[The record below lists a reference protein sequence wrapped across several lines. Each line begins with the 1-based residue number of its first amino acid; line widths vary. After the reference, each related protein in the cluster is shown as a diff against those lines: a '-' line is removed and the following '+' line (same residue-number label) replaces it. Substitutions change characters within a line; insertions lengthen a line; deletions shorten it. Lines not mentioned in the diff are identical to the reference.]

1 MVFLKLL
8 ENLRNKTSN
17 LLNSQNFDPVKFSVE
32 SAKPGFGDITC
43 NVSFLLSKQLKK
55 SPQEIS
61 TKLSKLYQFDDLP
74 QIKNVQAHQSGY
86 LNFEI
91 DYTKFNDDVIPISV
105 QSDYG
110 AIDIG
115 KSEKIV
121 VEHTSVNPN
130 KALHIGHV
138 RNIILG
144 DVISKILK
152 KGNYN
157 IKVLNYVDDSGLQ
170 VADLIVGFTELGFS
184 QEPPR
189 NKKFDHYCGDTVYVK
204 TTEKYETDKQLEE
217 KRYHVLKQIED
228 SSSTISKMAQ
238 TITRKVLD
246 EQLKTVWN
254 LGVFYDCLNFES
266 QIIHSKLWDKI
277 FEKLKSENQIKY
289 EETGDNA
296 GCWVIPAEGEDDKI
310 LVRSNGV
317 ATYIA
322 KDIPY
327 AAWKLG
333 LVDDPFSYK
342 IHSTQKNTQTLYETT
357 LDEISDHDDDK
368 LNFSGNKVITV
379 IDNRQIRLQKIV
391 SGLMAKFKEEGAY
404 THLGYESVTLSADA
418 VSSLGKSVQTISESG
433 SKSMKGYSIV
443 NDKNTQMSGR
453 KGLYVNADTVLETL
467 TKRVYDESKSRNE
480 NLSEPELEKI
490 ANTVAVG
497 TIRYEM
503 IKPDLDKIITFDLKN
518 SLRLEGDTCSYIQY
532 SYARASRILEKTDVQ
547 PNFDS
552 GFGLLSSQHETNLIK
567 KIAMF
572 DVAVNDSVKNF
583 SPKVIAKYSYD
594 LAVTF
599 SSFYEHVKVLASEN
613 PELLNSRLCLVI
625 SFQKTLKSALGLLGI
640 DAPERM

>member
-1 MVFLKLL
+1 MVFLNLL
-8 ENLRNKTSN
+8 ENIRSKTDEILEAKN
-17 LLNSQNFDPVKFSVE
+17 CEPVKFSVE

-43 NVSFLLSKQLKK
+43 NVPFLLSKQLKK

-61 TKLSKLYQFDDLP
+61 IELSEMYNFDDMP
-74 QIKNVQAHQSGY
+74 QIKNVESHPSGY
-86 LNFEI
+86 LNFSI
-91 DYTKFNDDVIPISV
+91 DYTKFNDFVIRLSL
-105 QSDYG
+105 QENYG
-110 AIDIG
+110 TLEFG
-115 KSEKIV
+115 NNEKIV

-130 KALHIGHV
+130 KALHVGHI

-144 DVISKILK
+144 DVVSKILK
-152 KGNYN
+152 KANYDVK
-157 IKVLNYVDDSGLQ
+157 ILNYVDDSGLQ
-170 VADLIVGFTELGFS
+170 VADIIVGFTELGFS
-184 QEPPR
+184 QESP
-189 NKKFDHYCGDTVYVK
+189 NNEKFDHYCGDTVYVK
-204 TTEKYETDKQLEE
+204 TTEKYESDKELEG
-217 KRYHVLKQIED
+217 KRHEILKQIED
-228 SSSTISKMAQ
+228 RSSEVSKIAQ
-238 TITRKVLD
+238 TITRKVLN

-266 QIIHSKLWDKI
+266 QIIHSKLWETI
-277 FEKLKSENQIKY
+277 FEKLKSDNQIKY
-289 EETGDNA
+289 EDEGDNA
-296 GCWVIPAEGEDDKI
+296 GCWVIPADGEDDKI

-333 LVDDPFSYK
+333 LVEDPFHYK
-342 IHSTQKNTQTLYETT
+342 IHSTQKNSQTLYETT
-357 LDEISDHDDDK
+357 LEGDTK
-368 LNFSGNKVITV
+368 LNFSGSKVITV

-391 SGLMAKFKEEGAY
+391 SGLMAKFKEKGAY
-404 THLGYESVTLSADA
+404 THLGYESVTLSADT
-418 VSSLGKSVQTISESG
+418 VKSLGLSVDGESA
-433 SKSMKGYSIV
+433 
-443 NDKNTQMSGR
+443 QMSGR

-480 NLSEPELEKI
+480 NLSESELQNI
-490 ANTVAVG
+490 ANIVAVG

-532 SYARASRILEKTDVQ
+532 SYARASRILEKTDVK

-552 GFGLLSSQHETNLIK
+552 GFELLSSEYEKNLIK

-572 DVAVNDSVKNF
+572 DVHVNDSVNNL
-583 SPKVIAKYSYD
+583 SPKVIAKYSYE

-599 SSFYEHVKVLASEN
+599 SSFYEHVKVLASETM
-613 PELLNSRLCLVI
+613 ELLNARLCLVV
-625 SFQKTLKSALGLLGI
+625 SFQKTLKTSLGLLGI

>member
-8 ENLRNKTSN
+8 ENIRSKTTEILDTKN
-17 LLNSQNFDPVKFSVE
+17 YEPVQFSVE

-43 NVSFLLSKQLKK
+43 NVPFLLSKQLKK

-61 TKLSKLYQFDDLP
+61 NELSQMYNFDDMP
-74 QIKNVQAHQSGY
+74 QIKNVEPHPSGY
-86 LNFEI
+86 LNFSI
-91 DYTKFNDDVIPISV
+91 DYTKFNNLVISLSL
-105 QSDYG
+105 QENYG
-110 AIDIG
+110 KLEFG
-115 KSEKIV
+115 NNEKIV

-130 KALHIGHV
+130 KALHVGHI

-144 DVISKILK
+144 DVVSKILK
-152 KGNYN
+152 KANYDV
-157 IKVLNYVDDSGLQ
+157 KVLNYVDDSGLQ
-170 VADLIVGFTELGFS
+170 VADIIVGFTELGFS
-184 QEPPR
+184 QESPD
-189 NKKFDHYCGDTVYVK
+189 NEKFDHYCGDTVYVK
-204 TTEKYETDKQLEE
+204 TTEKYESDNELEG
-217 KRYHVLKQIED
+217 KRHEILKQIED
-228 SSSTISKMAQ
+228 RSSEVSKIAQ
-238 TITRKVLD
+238 TITRKVLN

-266 QIIHSKLWDKI
+266 QIIHSKLWETI
-277 FEKLKSENQIKY
+277 FEKLKSDNQIKY
-289 EETGDNA
+289 EDEGDNA
-296 GCWVIPAEGEDDKI
+296 GCWVIPADGEDDKI

-333 LVDDPFSYK
+333 LVDDPFYYK
-342 IHSTQKNTQTLYETT
+342 IHSTQKNSQTLYETS
-357 LDEISDHDDDK
+357 LDGDNK
-368 LNFSGNKVITV
+368 LNFSGSKVITV

-404 THLGYESVTLSADA
+404 THLGYESVTLSADT
-418 VSSLGKSVQTISESG
+418 VKSLGLSVDGESA
-433 SKSMKGYSIV
+433 
-443 NDKNTQMSGR
+443 QMSGR

-480 NLSEPELEKI
+480 TLSESELQNI
-490 ANTVAVG
+490 ANIVAVG

-532 SYARASRILEKTDVQ
+532 SYARASRILEKTDAK
-547 PNFDS
+547 PNFDL
-552 GFGLLSSQHETNLIK
+552 GFELLSSEYETNLIK

-572 DVAVNDSVKNF
+572 DVQVNDAVNNL

-594 LAVTF
+594 LSVTF
-599 SSFYEHVKVLASEN
+599 SSFYEHVKVLTSET
-613 PELLNSRLCLVI
+613 PELLNARLCLVV
-625 SFQKTLKSALGLLGI
+625 SFQKTLKASLCLLGI

>member
-8 ENLRNKTSN
+8 ENIRNKTTEILDAKN
-17 LLNSQNFDPVKFSVE
+17 YGPVKFSVE

-43 NVSFLLSKQLKK
+43 NVPFLLSKQLKK

-61 TKLSKLYQFDDLP
+61 AELSKMYNFDDMP
-74 QIKNVQAHQSGY
+74 QIKNVESHASGY
-86 LNFEI
+86 LNFSI
-91 DYTKFNDDVIPISV
+91 DYTKFNDLVISLSL
-105 QSDYG
+105 QENYG
-110 AIDIG
+110 ALEFG
-115 KSEKIV
+115 NNEKIV

-130 KALHIGHV
+130 KALHVGHI

-144 DVISKILK
+144 DVVSKILK
-152 KGNYN
+152 KANYDVR
-157 IKVLNYVDDSGLQ
+157 VLNYVDDSGLQ
-170 VADLIVGFTELGFS
+170 VADIIVGFTELGFS
-184 QEPPR
+184 QESP
-189 NKKFDHYCGDTVYVK
+189 NNEKFDHYCGDTVYVK
-204 TTEKYETDKQLEE
+204 TTEKYETDKELEK
-217 KRYHVLKQIED
+217 KRHEILKQIED
-228 SSSTISKMAQ
+228 SSSEISKIAQ
-238 TITRKVLD
+238 TITRKVLN

-266 QIIHSKLWDKI
+266 QIIHSKLWEQI
-277 FEKLKSENQIKY
+277 FEKLKTDNQITY
-289 EETGDNA
+289 EDTGDNA
-296 GCWVIPAEGEDDKI
+296 GCWVIPAAGEDDKI

-333 LVDDPFSYK
+333 LIDDPFSYK
-342 IHSTQKNTQTLYETT
+342 IHSTQKNSQKLYETT
-357 LDEISDHDDDK
+357 LDGDNK
-368 LNFSGNKVITV
+368 LNFSGSKVITV

-391 SGLMAKFKEEGAY
+391 SGLMTKFKEEGAY
-404 THLGYESVTLSADA
+404 THLGYESVTLSADT
-418 VSSLGKSVQTISESG
+418 VKSLGLSTDGES
-433 SKSMKGYSIV
+433 M
-443 NDKNTQMSGR
+443 QMSGR
-453 KGLYVNADTVLETL
+453 KGLYVNADTVLEIL

-480 NLSEPELEKI
+480 TLSESELQNI
-490 ANTVAVG
+490 ANIVAVG

-532 SYARASRILEKTDVQ
+532 SYARASRILEKTDIK

-552 GFGLLSSQHETNLIK
+552 GSELLSSEYETNLIK

-572 DVAVNDSVKNF
+572 DVHVNDSVNNL
-583 SPKVIAKYSYD
+583 SPKVIAKYSYE

-599 SSFYEHVKVLASEN
+599 SSFYEHVKVLASET
-613 PELLNSRLCLVI
+613 PELLNARLCLIV
-625 SFQKTLKSALGLLGI
+625 SFQKTLKASLDLLGI

>member
-8 ENLRNKTSN
+8 ENIRSKTAEILDAKN
-17 LLNSQNFDPVKFSVE
+17 YAPVQFSVE

-43 NVSFLLSKQLKK
+43 NVPFLLSKQLKK

-61 TKLSKLYQFDDLP
+61 VELSESYKFDDLP
-74 QIKNVQAHQSGY
+74 QIKKVESHSSGY

-91 DYTKFNDDVIPISV
+91 DYTKFNDDVISSSIEEN
-105 QSDYG
+105 YG
-110 AIDIG
+110 VLDMG
-115 KSEKIV
+115 NKEKII

-130 KALHIGHV
+130 KALHVGHI
-138 RNIILG
+138 RNVILG
-144 DVISKILK
+144 DTISKILK
-152 KGNYN
+152 KCNFDV
-157 IKVLNYVDDSGLQ
+157 KVLNYVDDSGLQ
-170 VADLIVGFTELGFS
+170 IADIIVGFKYSGFS
-184 QEPPR
+184 QEPP
-189 NKKFDHYCGDTVYVK
+189 NNEKFDHYCGDTVYVK

-217 KRYHVLKQIED
+217 KRHEILKQIED
-228 SSSTISKMAQ
+228 NSSDISKMAQ
-238 TITRKVLD
+238 TITRRVLD

-254 LGVFYDCLNFES
+254 LGVFYDCHNFES
-266 QIIHSKLWDKI
+266 QIIHSKLWEKI
-277 FEKLKSENQIKY
+277 FEKLKFDNQIKY
-289 EETGDNA
+289 EESGDNA

-342 IHSTQKNTQTLYETT
+342 VFTTQRNSQTLYETT
-357 LDEISDHDDDK
+357 LDVVDDDDAGK
-368 LNFSGNKVITV
+368 QDFSGSKVITV

-391 SGLMAKFKEEGAY
+391 SGLMAKFKEDGAY
-404 THLGYESVTLSADA
+404 THLGYESVTLSADT
-418 VSSLGKSVQTISESG
+418 VKSLGLTTDGDSA
-433 SKSMKGYSIV
+433 
-443 NDKNTQMSGR
+443 QMSGR

-467 TKRVYDESKSRNE
+467 TKRVYNESKSRNE
-480 NLSEPELEKI
+480 DLSDSEIEQI
-490 ANTVAVG
+490 AKTVAVG

-503 IKPDLDKIITFDLKN
+503 IKPDLDKIITFDLKT

-532 SYARASRILEKTDVQ
+532 SYARASRILEKTQ
-547 PNFDS
+547 TKPNFNS
-552 GFGLLSSQHETNLIK
+552 EFELLSSNFEKNLIK

-572 DVAVNDSVKNF
+572 DVQVNDSVKNL
-583 SPKVIAKYSYD
+583 SPKVIARYSYD
-594 LAVTF
+594 LSVAF
-599 SSFYEHVKVLASEN
+599 SSFYEHVKVLASET
-613 PELLNSRLCLVI
+613 PELLNARLCLVI

>member
-1 MVFLKLL
+1 MVFLELL
-8 ENLRNKTSN
+8 ENIRKETSKI
-17 LLNSQNFDPVKFSVE
+17 LDSQNYEPVSFSVE

-61 TKLSKLYQFDDLP
+61 NEISKLYTFDNIP
-74 QIKNVQAHQSGY
+74 QIKNVESHPSGY
-86 LNFEI
+86 LNFNI
-91 DYTKFNDDVIPISV
+91 DYTQFSNLVISSSL
-105 QSDYG
+105 QENYG
-110 AIDIG
+110 SLDIG
-115 KSEKIV
+115 HNEKIV

-130 KALHIGHV
+130 KALHVGHI
-138 RNIILG
+138 RNVILG
-144 DVISKILK
+144 DIVSKILR
-152 KGNYN
+152 KGNFN
-157 IKVLNYVDDSGLQ
+157 VKILNYVDDSGLQ
-170 VADLIVGFTELGFS
+170 VADIIIGFIELGFS
-184 QEPPR
+184 QEPPG
-189 NKKFDHYCGDTVYVK
+189 NEKFDHYCGDTVYVK
-204 TTEKYETDKQLEE
+204 TTEKYETDKKLEE
-217 KRYHVLKQIED
+217 KRHEILKQIED
-228 SSSTISKMAQ
+228 SSSDISKMAQ
-238 TITRKVLD
+238 TITRKVLN

-266 QIIHSKLWDKI
+266 QIIHSKLWEKI

-289 EETGDNA
+289 EEAGDNA

-333 LVDDPFSYK
+333 LVEDPFSYK
-342 IHSTQKNTQTLYETT
+342 IHSTQKNDQTLYETT
-357 LDEISDHDDDK
+357 LDEIPDHDDNK
-368 LNFSGNKVITV
+368 LNLSGNKVITV

-404 THLGYESVTLSADA
+404 THLGYESVTLSADT
-418 VSSLGKSVQTISESG
+418 VKSLGLSVDGESA
-433 SKSMKGYSIV
+433 
-443 NDKNTQMSGR
+443 QMSGR

-480 NLSEPELEKI
+480 NLSESELQNI
-490 ANTVAVG
+490 ANIVAVG

-532 SYARASRILEKTDVQ
+532 SYARASRILEKTETK

-552 GFGLLSSQHETNLIK
+552 GFELLSSEYEKNLIK

-572 DVAVNDSVKNF
+572 DVQVNDSVNNF
-583 SPKVIAKYSYD
+583 SPKVIAKYSYE

-599 SSFYEHVKVLASEN
+599 SSFYEHVKVLKSET
-613 PELLNSRLCLVI
+613 PELLNARLCLVV
-625 SFQKTLKSALGLLGI
+625 SFQKTLKSSLGLLGI

>member
-1 MVFLKLL
+1 MVFLELL
-8 ENLRNKTSN
+8 ENIRKETSKI
-17 LLNSQNFDPVKFSVE
+17 LDSQNYEPVSFSVE

-61 TKLSKLYQFDDLP
+61 NEISKLYTFDNMP
-74 QIKNVQAHQSGY
+74 QIKNVESHPSGY
-86 LNFEI
+86 LNFNI
-91 DYTKFNDDVIPISV
+91 DYTQFSNLVIKSSL
-105 QSDYG
+105 QENYG
-110 AIDIG
+110 SLDIG
-115 KSEKIV
+115 HNEKIV

-130 KALHIGHV
+130 KALHVGHI
-138 RNIILG
+138 RNVILG
-144 DVISKILK
+144 DIVSKILR
-152 KGNYN
+152 KGNFDV
-157 IKVLNYVDDSGLQ
+157 KVLNYVDDSGLQ
-170 VADLIVGFTELGFS
+170 VADIIVGFTELGFS
-184 QEPPR
+184 QEPSG
-189 NKKFDHYCGDTVYVK
+189 NEKFDHYCGDTVYVK
-204 TTEKYETDKQLEE
+204 TTEKYETDKKLEE
-217 KRYHVLKQIED
+217 KRHEILKQIED
-228 SSSTISKMAQ
+228 SSSDISKMAQ
-238 TITRKVLD
+238 TITRKVLN

-266 QIIHSKLWDKI
+266 QIIHSKLWEKI

-289 EETGDNA
+289 EEAGDNA

-333 LVDDPFSYK
+333 LVEDPFSYK
-342 IHSTQKNTQTLYETT
+342 IHSTQKNDQTLYETT
-357 LDEISDHDDDK
+357 LDEIPDHDDNK
-368 LNFSGNKVITV
+368 LNLSGNKVITV

-404 THLGYESVTLSADA
+404 THLGYESVTLSADT
-418 VSSLGKSVQTISESG
+418 VKSLGLSVDGESA
-433 SKSMKGYSIV
+433 
-443 NDKNTQMSGR
+443 QMSGR

-480 NLSEPELEKI
+480 NLSESELQNI
-490 ANTVAVG
+490 ANIVAVG

-532 SYARASRILEKTDVQ
+532 SYARASRILEKTETK

-552 GFGLLSSQHETNLIK
+552 GFELLSSEYEKNLIK

-572 DVAVNDSVKNF
+572 DVQVNDSVNNF
-583 SPKVIAKYSYD
+583 SPKVIAKYSYE

-599 SSFYEHVKVLASEN
+599 SSFYEHVKVLKSET
-613 PELLNSRLCLVI
+613 PELLNARLCLVV
-625 SFQKTLKSALGLLGI
+625 SFQKTLKSSLGLLGI

>member
-1 MVFLKLL
+1 MVFLELL
-8 ENLRNKTSN
+8 ENIRKETSKI
-17 LLNSQNFDPVKFSVE
+17 LDSQNYEPVSFSVE

-61 TKLSKLYQFDDLP
+61 NEISKLYTFENIP
-74 QIKNVQAHQSGY
+74 QIKNVESHPSGY
-86 LNFEI
+86 LNFNI
-91 DYTKFNDDVIPISV
+91 DYTQFSNLVIRSSL
-105 QSDYG
+105 QENYG
-110 AIDIG
+110 SLDIG
-115 KSEKIV
+115 HNEKIV

-130 KALHIGHV
+130 KALHVGHI
-138 RNIILG
+138 RNVILG
-144 DVISKILK
+144 DIVSKILR
-152 KGNYN
+152 KGNFDV
-157 IKVLNYVDDSGLQ
+157 KVLNYVDDSGLQ
-170 VADLIVGFTELGFS
+170 VADIIVGFTELGFS
-184 QEPPR
+184 QEPPG
-189 NKKFDHYCGDTVYVK
+189 NEKFDHYCGDTVYVK
-204 TTEKYETDKQLEE
+204 TTEKYETDKKLEE
-217 KRYHVLKQIED
+217 KRHEILKQIED
-228 SSSTISKMAQ
+228 SSSDISKMAQ
-238 TITRKVLD
+238 TITRKVLN

-266 QIIHSKLWDKI
+266 QIIHSKLWEKI

-289 EETGDNA
+289 EEAGDNA

-333 LVDDPFSYK
+333 LVEDPFSYK
-342 IHSTQKNTQTLYETT
+342 IHSTQKNDQTLYETT
-357 LDEISDHDDDK
+357 LDEIPDHDDNK
-368 LNFSGNKVITV
+368 LNLSGNKVITV

-404 THLGYESVTLSADA
+404 THLGYESVTLSADT
-418 VSSLGKSVQTISESG
+418 VKSLGLSVDGESA
-433 SKSMKGYSIV
+433 
-443 NDKNTQMSGR
+443 QMSGR

-480 NLSEPELEKI
+480 NLSESELQNI
-490 ANTVAVG
+490 ANIVAVG

-532 SYARASRILEKTDVQ
+532 SYARASRILEKTETK

-552 GFGLLSSQHETNLIK
+552 GFELLSSEYEKNLIK
-567 KIAMF
+567 KIAMY
-572 DVAVNDSVKNF
+572 DVQVNDSVNNF
-583 SPKVIAKYSYD
+583 SPKVIAKYSYE

-599 SSFYEHVKVLASEN
+599 SSFYEHVKVLKSET
-613 PELLNSRLCLVI
+613 PELLNARLCLVV
-625 SFQKTLKSALGLLGI
+625 SFQKTLKSSLGLLGI

>member
-8 ENLRNKTSN
+8 ENIRNKTTEILDAKN
-17 LLNSQNFDPVKFSVE
+17 YGPVKFSVE

-43 NVSFLLSKQLKK
+43 NVPFLLSKQLKK

-61 TKLSKLYQFDDLP
+61 AELSKMYNFDDMP
-74 QIKNVQAHQSGY
+74 QIKNVESHASGY
-86 LNFEI
+86 LNFSI
-91 DYTKFNDDVIPISV
+91 DYTKFNDLVISLSL
-105 QSDYG
+105 QENYG
-110 AIDIG
+110 ALEFG
-115 KSEKIV
+115 NNEKIV

-130 KALHIGHV
+130 KALHVGHI

-144 DVISKILK
+144 DVVSKILK
-152 KGNYN
+152 KANYDVR
-157 IKVLNYVDDSGLQ
+157 VLNYVDDSGLQ
-170 VADLIVGFTELGFS
+170 VADIIVGFTELGFS
-184 QEPPR
+184 QESP
-189 NKKFDHYCGDTVYVK
+189 NNEKFDHYCGDTVYVK
-204 TTEKYETDKQLEE
+204 TTEKYETDKELEK
-217 KRYHVLKQIED
+217 KRHEILKQIED
-228 SSSTISKMAQ
+228 SSSEISKIAQ
-238 TITRKVLD
+238 TITRKVLN

-266 QIIHSKLWDKI
+266 QIIHSKLWEQI
-277 FEKLKSENQIKY
+277 FEKLKTDNQITY
-289 EETGDNA
+289 EDTGDNA
-296 GCWVIPAEGEDDKI
+296 GCWVIPAAGEDDKI

-333 LVDDPFSYK
+333 LIDDPFSYK
-342 IHSTQKNTQTLYETT
+342 IHSTQKNSQKLYETT
-357 LDEISDHDDDK
+357 LDGDNK
-368 LNFSGNKVITV
+368 LNFSGSKVITV

-391 SGLMAKFKEEGAY
+391 SGLMTKFKEEGAY
-404 THLGYESVTLSADA
+404 THLGYESVTLSADT
-418 VSSLGKSVQTISESG
+418 VKSLGLSTDGES
-433 SKSMKGYSIV
+433 
-443 NDKNTQMSGR
+443 TQMSGR
-453 KGLYVNADTVLETL
+453 KGLYVNADTVLEIL

-480 NLSEPELEKI
+480 TLSESELQNI
-490 ANTVAVG
+490 ANIVAVG

-532 SYARASRILEKTDVQ
+532 SYARASRILEKTDIK

-552 GFGLLSSQHETNLIK
+552 GSELLSSEYETNLIK

-572 DVAVNDSVKNF
+572 DVHVNDSVNNL
-583 SPKVIAKYSYD
+583 SPKVIAKYSYE

-599 SSFYEHVKVLASEN
+599 SSFYEHVKVLASET
-613 PELLNSRLCLVI
+613 PELLNARLCLIV
-625 SFQKTLKSALGLLGI
+625 SFQKTLKASLDLLGI

>member
-8 ENLRNKTSN
+8 ENIRNKTTEILDAKN
-17 LLNSQNFDPVKFSVE
+17 YGPVKFSVE

-43 NVSFLLSKQLKK
+43 NVPFLLSKQLKK

-61 TKLSKLYQFDDLP
+61 AELSKMYNFDDMP
-74 QIKNVQAHQSGY
+74 QIKNVESHASGY
-86 LNFEI
+86 LNFSI
-91 DYTKFNDDVIPISV
+91 DYTKFNDLVISLSL
-105 QSDYG
+105 QENYG
-110 AIDIG
+110 ALEFG
-115 KSEKIV
+115 NNEKIV

-130 KALHIGHV
+130 KALHVGHI

-144 DVISKILK
+144 DVVSKILK
-152 KGNYN
+152 KANYDVK
-157 IKVLNYVDDSGLQ
+157 ILNYVDDSGLQ
-170 VADLIVGFTELGFS
+170 VADIIVGFTELGFS
-184 QEPPR
+184 QESP
-189 NKKFDHYCGDTVYVK
+189 NNEKFDHYCGDTVYVK
-204 TTEKYETDKQLEE
+204 TTEKYETDKELEK
-217 KRYHVLKQIED
+217 KRHEILKQIED
-228 SSSTISKMAQ
+228 SSSEISKIAQ
-238 TITRKVLD
+238 TITRKVLN

-266 QIIHSKLWDKI
+266 QIIHSKLWEQI
-277 FEKLKSENQIKY
+277 FEKLKTDNQITY
-289 EETGDNA
+289 EDTGDNA
-296 GCWVIPAEGEDDKI
+296 GCWVIPAAGEDDKI

-333 LVDDPFSYK
+333 LIDDPFSYK
-342 IHSTQKNTQTLYETT
+342 IHSTQKNSQKLYETT
-357 LDEISDHDDDK
+357 LDGDNK
-368 LNFSGNKVITV
+368 LNFSGSKVITV

-391 SGLMAKFKEEGAY
+391 SGLMTKFKEEGAY
-404 THLGYESVTLSADA
+404 THLGYESVTLSADT
-418 VSSLGKSVQTISESG
+418 VKSLGLSTDGES
-433 SKSMKGYSIV
+433 
-443 NDKNTQMSGR
+443 TQMSGR
-453 KGLYVNADTVLETL
+453 KGLYVNADTVLEIL

-480 NLSEPELEKI
+480 TLSESELQNI
-490 ANTVAVG
+490 ANIVAVG

-532 SYARASRILEKTDVQ
+532 SYARASRILEKTDIT

-552 GFGLLSSQHETNLIK
+552 GSELLSSEYETNLIK

-572 DVAVNDSVKNF
+572 DVHVNDSVNNL
-583 SPKVIAKYSYD
+583 SPKVIAKYSYE

-599 SSFYEHVKVLASEN
+599 SSFYEHVKVLASET
-613 PELLNSRLCLVI
+613 PELLNARLCLIV
-625 SFQKTLKSALGLLGI
+625 SFQKTLKASLDLLGI